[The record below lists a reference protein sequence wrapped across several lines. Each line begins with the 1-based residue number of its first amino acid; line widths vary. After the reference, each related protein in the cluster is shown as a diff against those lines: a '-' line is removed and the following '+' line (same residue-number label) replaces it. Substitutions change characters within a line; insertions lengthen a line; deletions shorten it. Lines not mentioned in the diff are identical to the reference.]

1 MLYLFQSNEGV
12 SSDEKQRQNA
22 PLTSLMKRTSTMPKY
37 LETIT
42 IINRDVD
49 KARWR
54 NVEEEFFRAGITNY
68 KKFRAVEGDKL
79 SDNDIKRYV
88 TASTF
93 KTIQSKI
100 RTSHAEISSKNQV
113 ACFLSHTTLW
123 SELLKSTDT
132 YRTIMEDDLTVTPDF
147 LYRMNQSIYSIPDD
161 FDILLL
167 GDIEHARTPWSAIMP
182 GQQWVR
188 VRRFYGCH
196 AYVIKTSAARKLLT
210 GCFPLEC
217 QLDTYIFQQAAQLD
231 LKIYA
236 HHPAL
241 VRQGKFPSTIQIKG
255 DCLSCGRLQ

>member
-1 MLYLFQSNEGV
+1 MLYLFQNNELSSNE
-12 SSDEKQRQNA
+12 RQQKDA
-22 PLTSLMKRTSTMPKY
+22 PLTSLMKRTSVMPKY

-42 IINRDVD
+42 VINRDID

-68 KKFRAVEGDKL
+68 KKFRAVEGDRL
-79 SDNDIKRYV
+79 TDNEVKRYV
-88 TASTF
+88 TATAF
-93 KTIQSKI
+93 RTIQTQV

-123 SELLKSTDT
+123 SELVKSSDT
-132 YRTIMEDDLTVTPDF
+132 YRTIMEDDLTITPDF
-147 LYRMNQSIYSIPDD
+147 LYRVNQSLYSLPDD

-167 GDIEHARTPWSAIMP
+167 GDIEHARTPWSSVMP

-196 AYVIKTSAARKLLT
+196 AYVIKTTAAAKLLKR
-210 GCFPLEC
+210 CFPLEC
-217 QLDTYIFQQAAQLD
+217 QLDTFIFLQAAELG

-236 HHPAL
+236 HNPSL

-255 DCLSCGRLQ
+255 DCQSCGRLQ